1 MAHENVD
8 TRNNG
13 TAAVPGFI
21 PRPSLL
27 PGGLAFLMGFLAVS
41 CFAAALPPET
51 GPHTD
56 PPAAHIDLRPALEAW
71 GLTPRFQGGRGT
83 CSVFAM
89 VGALDYAHARKTG
102 QGVPLSVEYLNW
114 ASNQAVQHTADGGFF
129 SDLWKGFAGYGI
141 CPEQEMPYRDTFDP
155 NLIPPEEAKA
165 HALDFLKS
173 GFRLHW
179 IKPWD
184 LTTELTEE
192 QLGAIKQTLNR
203 QWPVCGG
210 FRWPKAA
217 KRWKTDIL
225 ITPPPEGVFDGHS
238 VLIVGYHDDP
248 NQPGGGLL
256 LFRDSNFT
264 GPAAIRRMTY
274 RYAFSYMND
283 AVWIDYKTD
292 PGAGAGES

>member
-1 MAHENVD
+1 
-8 TRNNG
+8 
-13 TAAVPGFI
+13 
-21 PRPSLL
+21 
-27 PGGLAFLMGFLAVS
+27 
-41 CFAAALPPET
+41 
-51 GPHTD
+51 
-56 PPAAHIDLRPALEAW
+56 
-71 GLTPRFQGGRGT
+71 
-83 CSVFAM
+83 
-89 VGALDYAHARKTG
+89 
-102 QGVPLSVEYLNW
+102 LSVEYLNW
-114 ASNQAVQHTADGGFF
+114 ASNQAVQHAVDGGFF

-141 CPEQEMPYRDTFDP
+141 CPEQEMPYQAHFDP
-155 NLIPPEEAKA
+155 NLMPTEEARA
-165 HALDFLKS
+165 HALEFLRS
-173 GFRLHW
+173 DFRLHW

-184 LTTELTEE
+184 VNTELTEE
-192 QLGAIKQTLNR
+192 QLGVLKQTLNR

-217 KRWKTDIL
+217 KRWNTDIL

-274 RYAFSYMND
+274 RYAFAYLND

-292 PGAGAGES
+292 ADKSCDESCLPDTEEAGCRTTRANAVELRHPPKKRIQPPRSES